1 MLGKMFGK
9 GKEEKK
15 QSNNEDRPVKI
26 IEVSYGI
33 YRIVYADEPSAQ

>member
-1 MLGKMFGK
+1 MFEKGREGKK
-9 GKEEKK
+9 R
-15 QSNNEDRPVKI
+15 SSNEDRPVKI